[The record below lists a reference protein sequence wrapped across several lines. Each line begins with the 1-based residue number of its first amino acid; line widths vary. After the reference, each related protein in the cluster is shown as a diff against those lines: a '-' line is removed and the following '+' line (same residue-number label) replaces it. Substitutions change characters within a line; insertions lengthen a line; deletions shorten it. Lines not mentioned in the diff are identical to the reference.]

1 MRRSSRYITLL
12 STAALAIVPAIAQEE
27 TETTESAEERTL
39 QTVVVR
45 GAFIPAP
52 QRETSQVA
60 SFLSEEDLIRQGDA
74 NAALALT
81 RVSGL
86 SVVSDKFAFVRG
98 LGDRYSSALLN
109 GSPLPSPEPLRRT
122 VPLDLFPSN
131 ILSGAAVQKTYSANY
146 PGEFGGGVIDLKTVR
161 IPSENFFNVKLGVG
175 YNTEST
181 PNDGLF
187 VRGSDTDWSGYDDG
201 LRDLPGPVIS
211 VINQGLDLNDQDDA
225 FVEAVGESFVNSPL
239 TVIQT
244 GEVDPDFNA
253 TVDFGRAFDMGRF
266 DVGVVGVVGFD
277 SGWTTEESIRQTA
290 RLTSTELR
298 SDLRTT

>member
-27 TETTESAEERTL
+27 TEPTESVEERTL

-98 LGDRYSSALLN
+98 LGDRYSSALL
-109 GSPLPSPEPLRRT
+109 
-122 VPLDLFPSN
+122 
-131 ILSGAAVQKTYSANY
+131 I
-146 PGEFGGGVIDLKTVR
+146 
-161 IPSENFFNVKLGVG
+161 
-175 YNTEST
+175 
-181 PNDGLF
+181 
-187 VRGSDTDWSGYDDG
+187 
-201 LRDLPGPVIS
+201 
-211 VINQGLDLNDQDDA
+211 
-225 FVEAVGESFVNSPL
+225 
-239 TVIQT
+239 
-244 GEVDPDFNA
+244 
-253 TVDFGRAFDMGRF
+253 
-266 DVGVVGVVGFD
+266 
-277 SGWTTEESIRQTA
+277 
-290 RLTSTELR
+290 
-298 SDLRTT
+298 